1 MCVADDARCAANQ
14 FQCKSGQCLKN
25 VTRCNKKVECK
36 DGTDEIGC
44 YRGNHPIRKIRGSL
58 SLQNFP
64 PPNRSSMSLKKQLLI
79 TQQKLNH
86 FKLKANLGKAILSS
100 RLCFVQLFSFRGDSK
115 MPKPQKST
123 SAYIY
128 LIVQCYYWLRVLCD
142 RVVFSSS
149 PLSLSGSLK
158 LKSKNKVES
167 RT

>member
-1 MCVADDARCAANQ
+1 
-14 FQCKSGQCLKN
+14 
-25 VTRCNKKVECK
+25 
-36 DGTDEIGC
+36 
-44 YRGNHPIRKIRGSL
+44 
-58 SLQNFP
+58 
-64 PPNRSSMSLKKQLLI
+64 
-79 TQQKLNH
+79 
-86 FKLKANLGKAILSS
+86 
-100 RLCFVQLFSFRGDSK
+100 

-128 LIVQCYYWLRVLCD
+128 LIFQCYYWLRVLCD

>member
-1 MCVADDARCAANQ
+1 MQRWHRRNRLLPWKPSHSQNTRFVEFTKLPAAKPQ
-14 FQCKSGQCLKN
+14 LH
-25 VTRCNKKVECK
+25 V
-36 DGTDEIGC
+36 
-44 YRGNHPIRKIRGSL
+44 
-58 SLQNFP
+58 
-64 PPNRSSMSLKKQLLI
+64 LKKQLLI

-128 LIVQCYYWLRVLCD
+128 LIFQCYYWLRVLCD